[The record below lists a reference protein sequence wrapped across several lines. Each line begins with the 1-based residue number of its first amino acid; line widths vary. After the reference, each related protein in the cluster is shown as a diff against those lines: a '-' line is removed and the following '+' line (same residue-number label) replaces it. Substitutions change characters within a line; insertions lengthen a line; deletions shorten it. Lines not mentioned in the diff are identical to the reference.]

1 MSFWGGFEKQAK
13 KKEEGS
19 ADGRLA
25 KHTGAAL
32 ALSAVPGVLM
42 PHAEK
47 LDKKFTPEEAE
58 HYFRKVRA
66 EHGLNTAMRTVKEKA
81 DSGFYHPGEDH
92 IQVNHSPLRGTIAH
106 EMGHAQSLGRGF
118 RSKSKLVRG
127 YHKGSMR
134 LQAHQ
139 GNAALLNPALA
150 MSDNKTVQ
158 KVAPFV
164 PLAVHA
170 PTLIEEATASI
181 KGLKDLK
188 RHHGLGAAV
197 RAAPGLAA
205 GFGTYLAVPS
215 AMGYI
220 THRVT
225 KYRQEKREEQR
236 RRG

>member
-32 ALSAVPGVLM
+32 AASVVPELLHPLAG
-42 PHAEK
+42 K
-47 LDKKFTPEEAE
+47 LDKKFTPEEAQ

-66 EHGLNTAMRTVKEKA
+66 EHGLKTHLHMSNEH
-81 DSGFYHPGEDH
+81 SGSYYPSEDKVH
-92 IQVNHSPLRGTIAH
+92 VNHSPRRGTLAH
-106 EMGHAQSLGRGF
+106 ELGHAQSVGKGLN
-118 RSKSKLVRG
+118 SKSKLLSS
-127 YHKGSMR
+127 YHKGSMHMR
-134 LQAHQ
+134 DHQ
-139 GNAALLNPALA
+139 GNASLLSPALA

-164 PLAVHA
+164 PLAIHA
-170 PTLIEEATASI
+170 PTLIEEATATV
-181 KGLKDLK
+181 KGLRDLK
-188 RHHGLGAAV
+188 RHHGLGAAA
-197 RAAPGLAA
+197 RAAPGLAG
-205 GFGTYLAVPS
+205 GFATYLAGPA